1 MAETDDRYS
10 IDRRSALKLLGSMSV
25 VGAGSLAGCSDQP
38 PAQDGGG
45 GGDGNGNGNGG
56 GTTESGDGSD
66 GGGSQD
72 KETWRFVTSTEGSG
86 SSTIG
91 PAYSVLFERN
101 SNKLGISPQ
110 NSKGFVH
117 NMRLLDQEQAELGFA
132 HNIVFH
138 WLYNEEG
145 PFGDAPVE
153 VRPVQGLPT
162 IQNLNHHFITRRG
175 IGVKNVT
182 DLAGHTVS
190 LGPPGGAVPE
200 IAERVL
206 RGAGVWEDVNG
217 KRMSFTEGVSAFRA
231 EEVDAF
237 FTGIINNRTNSA
249 TLELWNT
256 EDVEFVVMS
265 KKTVD
270 SFLKKYPFFTVT
282 ELNTNHPVWPDAID
296 TEYDKVTLPQLNSTS
311 AIHPDLPEDMVYHAI
326 KVLHENQTQ
335 LRELNKLLWGIGFGE
350 VTIEGET
357 FERWGLTGQL
367 ESVPVHKGAAK
378 YLKEIGHW
386 DDKFSIAD

>member
-1 MAETDDRYS
+1 MAETDGRYS
-10 IDRRSALKLLGSMSV
+10 IDRRSALKLLGGMGV
-25 VGAGSLAGCSDQP
+25 VGSGSLAGCTGAPSTPDD
-38 PAQDGGG
+38 DGGSG
-45 GGDGNGNGNGG
+45 GSGGNGESTEAGDGN
-56 GTTESGDGSD
+56 DGSD
-66 GGGSQD
+66 SAD

-91 PAYSVLFERN
+91 PAYSVLFERH
-101 SNKLGISPQ
+101 SQELGISPQ

-117 NMRLLDQEQAELGFA
+117 NMRLLDQNQAELGFA
-132 HNIVFH
+132 HNIVFF

-145 PFGDAPVE
+145 PFAEAPVD

-162 IQNLNHHFITRRG
+162 IQNLNHHFITRRDV
-175 IGVKNVT
+175 GVETVT

-206 RGAGVWEDVNG
+206 RGAGVWEEVNG
-217 KRMSFTEGVSAFRA
+217 KRMSFTEGVSAMRA
-231 EEVDAF
+231 GEVDAF

-256 EDVEFVVMS
+256 EDIEFVVMS
-265 KKTVD
+265 DETVD
-270 SFLKKYPFFTVT
+270 SFLEKYPFFSVT
-282 ELNTNHPVWPDAID
+282 ELQTDHPVWPDAID
-296 TEYDKVTLPQLNSTS
+296 TQYDAVTLPQLNSTS
-311 AIHPDLPEDMVYHAI
+311 AIHPDLSEDRVYHAI
-326 KVLHENQTQ
+326 KTLHENQEE
-335 LRELNKLLWGIGFGE
+335 LAELNKLLWGLGFGE
-350 VTIEGET
+350 VDLDGET

-367 ESVPVHKGAAK
+367 TSVPVHQGAAK

-386 DDKFSIAD
+386 NDDYDIAE

>member
-1 MAETDDRYS
+1 MPETDGRYS
-10 IDRRSALKLLGSMSV
+10 IDRRSAIKLLGSLGV
-25 VGAGSLAGCSDQP
+25 VGTGSLAGCSDQP
-38 PAQDGGG
+38 PTQNNDGGS
-45 GGDGNGNGNGG
+45 DGSD
-56 GTTESGDGSD
+56 GTTEQGDGGDGSD
-66 GGGSQD
+66 STD

-86 SSTIG
+86 SATIG

-101 SNKLGISPQ
+101 SENLAISPQ

-117 NMRLLDQEQAELGFA
+117 NMRLLDQNQAELGFA
-132 HNIVFH
+132 HNIVFF

-145 PFGDAPVE
+145 PFADSPTE
-153 VRPVQGLPT
+153 VRPVQGMPT
-162 IQNLNHHFITRRG
+162 IQNLNHHFVTRRG
-175 IGVKNVT
+175 IGVTNVT

-206 RGAGVWEDVNG
+206 RGAGVWEEVNG
-217 KRMSFTEGVSAFRA
+217 KRMSFSEAVSAFRA
-231 EEVDAF
+231 GETDAF

-256 EDVEFVVMS
+256 EDIEFVTMS
-265 KKTVD
+265 DKTVD
-270 SFLKKYPFFTVT
+270 NFLEQYPFFSVT
-282 ELNTNHPVWPDAID
+282 DLQTDHPVWPDAID
-296 TEYDKVTLPQLNSTS
+296 TEYDSVTLPQLNSTS
-311 AIHPDLPEDMVYHAI
+311 AIHPDLPEDQVYNAM
-326 KVLHENQTQ
+326 KVLHENQAD

-350 VTIEGET
+350 VELDGET
-357 FERWGLTGQL
+357 YERWGLTGQL

-386 DDKFSIAD
+386 DDKYSVAE